1 MSGPSRERWRR
12 IEPLLDEALELDPA
26 EWPAFLDRVG
36 ARAPDL
42 RPDLEALLRADQAA
56 GEFLES
62 PVAPAGMAS
71 RGVGDRLPAPPATAS
86 DGERIG
92 AYRIVRELAVGGMGA
107 VYLAERADGQFEQ
120 RVAIKLVRRGI
131 MDDELRRRFLRERQI
146 LARLE
151 HPSIARLLDGGV
163 TADGLPYLVMEYVEG
178 VSIARFCEEHELT
191 VAERLGLFVAVC
203 AAVQYAHTSQVVHR
217 DLKPANILVT
227 GGGELKLIDFGIAR
241 AMHDLPDGEPTEATR
256 AGLHPL
262 TPEYAAPE
270 QICGQVVTAASDVY
284 ALGVVLYELLCDQR
298 PYRLTG
304 QSPAE
309 IERRV
314 CEQDPP
320 RPTSIVR
327 SLPKDL
333 DHIVLRAMARE
344 PERRYPTAAALA
356 DDVLRLLEGRPV
368 VARHGSLSYRAGRA
382 IRRHRT
388 VLLTTVLAA
397 LTVGAAAAVVVRRP
411 AQPSGAG
418 PPQPAPPVV
427 AERLYQE
434 GLRAYYQLDLHGARR
449 LFRAALAEDSGF
461 AAAAHYVITT
471 EWRLDLPPDTLL
483 EARLRGLNA
492 GLPDRERLIGQGRI
506 ASHTADPAL
515 GAIADTLVA
524 RFPREP
530 HGHVLRARAL
540 AGTGDLHGALA
551 ALRQAVRLDSL
562 GSLGAAAD
570 CAACEAYA
578 ALVSHHLA
586 LDSLHAAERTAREWV
601 RLQPGSGHG
610 WHTLAT
616 VLEWQGRADPSLA
629 AIRRAAPLEPGNP
642 YVPIFP
648 ALLDIR
654 AGRFEEAD
662 RLLREQARG
671 GPPDVEAEALWFL
684 VISLRYQ
691 GRLREALE
699 VATSLRDLR
708 PENSEPRAA
717 EAQVLLEMGRAR
729 EAAARFDSL
738 GHMRPRG
745 DLANRPSSLAR
756 AKSWRLLHVASA
768 RAAAGDTAG
777 LLALADT
784 MEALGRQTLGVMH
797 RSAHHHVRGLAFTA
811 RGRPE
816 EAAAEFYLA
825 TLQPVAPTS
834 GYTRSNLELG
844 RVLLLLGRPHEA
856 LGVLQP
862 ALRRGLEAGSFYVT
876 FPELHEA
883 VGRAFEDAGQPD
895 SARAYYGRVLEA
907 WKDADPEFRARREA
921 VRLRL
926 ARLGGKPGVA
936 L

>member
-1 MSGPSRERWRR
+1 VNGLSGERWRR
-12 IEPLLDEALELDPA
+12 IEPLLDAALELDPG
-26 EWPAFLDRVG
+26 EWPALLDQVC
-36 ARAPDL
+36 ADEPEL
-42 RPDLEALLRADQAA
+42 RPHLEALLRADQAA

-62 PVAPAGMAS
+62 PVALADMVSAGA
-71 RGVGDRLPAPPATAS
+71 GDCLPVPPATAS

-120 RVAIKLVRRGI
+120 RVAIKLVRRGAL
-131 MDDELRRRFLRERQI
+131 MDELSRRFLRERQI
-146 LARLE
+146 LARLQ
-151 HPSIARLLDGGV
+151 HPNIARLLDGGV

-178 VSIARFCEEHELT
+178 VSIARYCEEHDLD
-191 VAERLGLFVAVC
+191 VQERLQLFGTVC
-203 AAVQYAHTSQVVHR
+203 AAVQHAHTNRVVHR

-227 GGGELKLIDFGIAR
+227 TGGELKLIDFGIAR
-241 AMHDLPDGEPTEATR
+241 AVYDFPDGEPSAVAR
-256 AGLHPL
+256 GGLRPL

-270 QICGQVVTAASDVY
+270 QIHGLAVTAASDVY
-284 ALGVVLYELLCDQR
+284 ALGVVLFELLCGQR
-298 PYRLTG
+298 PYRFTG

-309 IERRV
+309 IERRI

-320 RPTSIVR
+320 RPSAIVR

-333 DHIVLRAMARE
+333 DHIVLRAMARD
-344 PERRYPTAAALA
+344 PVRRYPTAEALA
-356 DDVLRLLEGRPV
+356 DDVFRFIDGRPV
-368 VARHGSLSYRAGRA
+368 LARHGSVSYRAGRA
-382 IRRHRT
+382 IRRHRP
-388 VLLTTVLAA
+388 VLLAAVLAA
-397 LTVGAAAAVVVRRP
+397 LAFGTAAAVLVRRP
-411 AQPSGAG
+411 IQPSGAG
-418 PPQPAPPVV
+418 PSPPAAPVV
-427 AERLYQE
+427 AQRLYQE

-483 EARLRGLNA
+483 EARLRVMNS
-492 GLPDRERLIGQGRI
+492 GLPERERLIGQGRI

-515 GAIADTLVA
+515 AAIADTLVT
-524 RFPREP
+524 RFPWEP

-551 ALRQAVRLDSL
+551 SLHQAVRLDSL
-562 GSLGAAAD
+562 GSLGLSTD

-578 ALVSHHLA
+578 SLVSYNLA

-601 RLQPGSGHG
+601 RLQPGSGYG

-616 VLEWQGRADPSLA
+616 VLEWQGRADQSLA

-671 GPPDVEAEALWFL
+671 GPPDVETEALWFL

-699 VATSLRDLR
+699 VAGSLRDLR

-717 EAQVLLEMGRAR
+717 QAQVLLEMGRAR

-738 GHMRPRG
+738 GQLRPRG
-745 DLANRPSSLAR
+745 DLANRPSNLAR
-756 AKSWRLLHVASA
+756 AKTWRLLHVASA

-784 MEALGRQTLGVMH
+784 IEGLGRQTLGVMF
-797 RSAHHHVRGLAFTA
+797 RNAHHHVRGLAFTA

-816 EAAAEFYLA
+816 EAAAEFYRA
-825 TLQPVAPTS
+825 TLHPVAPTS
-834 GYTRSNLELG
+834 GYTRANLELG
-844 RVLLLLGRPHEA
+844 RVLLSLGRPHAA
-856 LGVLQP
+856 LDVLQP

-883 VGRAFEDAGQPD
+883 LGQAFDDAGQAD
-895 SARAYYGRVLEA
+895 SARVHYGRVLEA
-907 WKDADPEFRARREA
+907 WKDADPEFHARRER
-921 VRLRL
+921 VQLRL
-926 ARLGGKPGVA
+926 ARLEAKPA
-936 L
+936 AP

>member
-1 MSGPSRERWRR
+1 VSGLGRERWRR
-12 IEPLLDEALELDPA
+12 IEPLLDEALELEPA
-26 EWPAFLDRVG
+26 EWPAFLDRVC
-36 ARAPDL
+36 AKEPDL
-42 RPDLEALLRADQAA
+42 RSDLEALLRADQEA

-62 PVAPAGMAS
+62 PVGSADLAFAGAGDALPTPA
-71 RGVGDRLPAPPATAS
+71 ATAS

-131 MDDELRRRFLRERQI
+131 LDDELRRRFLRERQI
-146 LARLE
+146 LARLQ

-178 VSIARFCEEHELT
+178 VSIARYCQEHDLDI
-191 VAERLGLFVAVC
+191 AERLRLFGTVC
-203 AAVQYAHTSQVVHR
+203 AAVQYAHANHVVHR

-227 GGGELKLIDFGIAR
+227 SGGELKLIDFGIAR
-241 AMHDLPDGEPTEATR
+241 AGHEHPDGEPTTAIP

-270 QICGQVVTAASDVY
+270 QIRGGVVTAASDVY
-284 ALGVVLYELLCDQR
+284 ALGVVLFEVLCGQR
-298 PYRLTG
+298 PYRVNG
-304 QSPAE
+304 HSPAE
-309 IERRV
+309 IERLI

-320 RPTSIVR
+320 RPSSIVR

-333 DHIVLRAMARE
+333 DHIVLRAMERE
-344 PERRYPTAAALA
+344 PERRYPTVAALA
-356 DDVLRLLEGRPV
+356 DDVTRFLDGRPV
-368 VARHGSLSYRAGRA
+368 LARRGSASYRLGRA
-382 IRRHRT
+382 ARRHRT
-388 VLLTTVLAA
+388 VLLASVVAA
-397 LTVGAAAAVVVRRP
+397 LAVGTASAVVVRRP
-411 AQPSGAG
+411 VQPSGAG
-418 PPQPAPPVV
+418 TSPVPAAPVV

-461 AAAAHYVITT
+461 AAAAHFAITT
-471 EWRLDLPPDTLL
+471 EWWLDLPPDSLL
-483 EARLRGLNA
+483 EARLGRLNA
-492 GLPDRERLIGQGRI
+492 QLPERDRLIGQGRI
-506 ASHTADPAL
+506 AWATADPAL
-515 GAIADTLVA
+515 GAIADSLVT
-524 RFPREP
+524 RHPHDP
-530 HGHVLRARAL
+530 HGHVLFGRAL
-540 AGTGDLHGALA
+540 AGSGDLHGALA
-551 ALRQAVRLDSL
+551 SLQRAVRLDSL
-562 GSLGAAAD
+562 GSPGLSPD
-570 CAACEAYA
+570 CAACEAFA
-578 ALVSHHLA
+578 SLVSFNLA
-586 LDSLHAAERTAREWV
+586 LDSLQAADRIAREWV

-610 WHTLAT
+610 WHTLAS
-616 VLEWQGRADPSLA
+616 VLEWQGKAEESLA

-699 VATSLRDLR
+699 VAGSLRELR

-717 EAQVLLEMGRAR
+717 EAQVLMEMGRAR

-738 GHMRPRG
+738 GQLRPRG
-745 DLANRPSSLAR
+745 DLAHRPSNLAR
-756 AKSWRLLHVASA
+756 AKSWRLLHAASA

-784 MEALGRQTLGVMH
+784 IEALGRQTLGVMH
-797 RSAHHHVRGLAFTA
+797 RSAHHHVRGLVLTA

-816 EAAAEFYLA
+816 EAAEEFYRA
-825 TLQPVAPTS
+825 TLHPFAPTS

-844 RVLLLLGRPHEA
+844 RVLVSLGRPHEA
-856 LGVLQP
+856 LRVLQP

-876 FPELHEA
+876 FPDLHEA
-883 VGRAFEDAGQPD
+883 VGRSFEDAGQAD
-895 SARAYYGRVLEA
+895 SARVHYGRVLEA
-907 WKDADPEFRARREA
+907 WKDADPEFHARREA

-926 ARLGGKPGVA
+926 ARLGG
-936 L
+936 